1 MRTLL
6 KEARFSLQ
14 GGSKIDEAKMRR
26 SLGFLGGA
34 AFLLLTTSSGFAR
47 PATVST
53 DLNVRAGQGSEY
65 SVTGVIPAG
74 TLVDVTGCGDG
85 WCYVRDYGGFASA
98 RYMDVGRTVYR
109 RGYDA
114 YAYAP
119 VPVYAPRIHFGFGFS
134 RSDPWWGWY

>member
-1 MRTLL
+1 
-6 KEARFSLQ
+6 
-14 GGSKIDEAKMRR
+14 MRR

-34 AFLLLTTSSGFAR
+34 AILLLTATSGFAR

-53 DLNVRAGQGSEY
+53 DLNVRAGQGTGY
-65 SVTGVIPAG
+65 PVTGVIPEG

-85 WCYVRDYGGFASA
+85 WCYVRNYGGFASA
-98 RYMDVGRTVYR
+98 RYMDAGRTVYR

-119 VPVYAPRIHFGFGFS
+119 APVYTPRFHFGIGYA
-134 RSDPWWGWY
+134 RGYPWWGW